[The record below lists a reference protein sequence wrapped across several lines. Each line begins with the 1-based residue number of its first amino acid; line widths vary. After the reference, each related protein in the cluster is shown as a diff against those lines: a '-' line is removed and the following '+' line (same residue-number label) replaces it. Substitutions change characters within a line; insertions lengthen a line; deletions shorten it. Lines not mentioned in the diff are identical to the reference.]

1 MALMALMTLR
11 MTLMMASMVSLI
23 LRTYSYIW
31 VVWMPEEEKEK
42 RGGILTLT
50 QSRVT
55 YEVR

>member
-1 MALMALMTLR
+1 MALMALV
-11 MTLMMASMVSLI
+11 MASMVSLI
-23 LRTYSYIW
+23 LRTYSYIL
-31 VVWMPEEEKEK
+31 VAWMPEEEKKEK